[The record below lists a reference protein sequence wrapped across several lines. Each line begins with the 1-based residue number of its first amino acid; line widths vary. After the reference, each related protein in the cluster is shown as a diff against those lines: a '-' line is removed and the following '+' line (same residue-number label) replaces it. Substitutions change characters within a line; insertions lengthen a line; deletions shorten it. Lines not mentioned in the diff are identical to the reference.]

1 LLADI
6 TAERLE
12 GDAVRTTMIETIL
25 EKPRREAARTQYPE
39 GFPVLPLVPAKRYSD
54 PTVYELESEH
64 VFGRSWLFVAHLD
77 QLPNPGDFVR
87 LDGVLGP
94 VLLVRQD
101 DATVRAFY
109 NTCQH
114 RGSALVL
121 EPSGHAGRRL
131 TCPYHGWVY
140 RLDGRLAGYPDAG
153 DFRDLDHACLA
164 LRAVRCETWGPFV
177 FVNLDADATPLT
189 EWMRPVSDDLAE
201 LGDLA
206 GRLHLVGTRSRDVP
220 VNWKLPVDANIET
233 YHVNVAHRQTA
244 AQFIDQASTGIW
256 LLRNG
261 HSRMLINLRD
271 GVDVS
276 SPLTPLFRSVGR
288 LPESGTFSY
297 HVFPNLSIV
306 FGGLGFL
313 FFITNW
319 PTGPRT
325 SRYDVHFCS
334 SLAPADDQHHLNER
348 IIAAT
353 EAVLWEDL
361 AVLPGMQA
369 SIDAGALAGLTLSY
383 QERRIYHL
391 HEQIDRA
398 IGAER
403 LDPELRVPAVLG
415 PFVED

>member
-1 LLADI
+1 MREA
-6 TAERLE
+6 
-12 GDAVRTTMIETIL
+12 MIETIL
-25 EKPRREAARTQYPE
+25 AKPHREAARIGYPE
-39 GFPVLPLVPAKRYSD
+39 GFPVLPLVPARRYSD
-54 PTVYELESEH
+54 PAMYELEREH
-64 VFGRSWLFVAHLD
+64 VFGRSWLYVAHLD
-77 QLPNPGDFVR
+77 QLPQPGDFLR
-87 LDGVLGP
+87 LVDVLGP
-94 VLLVRQD
+94 IVLVRQD
-101 DATVRAFY
+101 EGGVRAYF

-140 RLDGRLAGYPDAG
+140 RLDGTLAGYPDAG
-153 DFRDLDHACLA
+153 DFADLDATCLS
-164 LRAVRCETWGPFV
+164 LPEVRCETFGPFV
-177 FVNLDADATPLT
+177 FVNLDPEAAPLAV
-189 EWMRPVSDDLAE
+189 WMGTVSSDLAE
-201 LGDLA
+201 LGHLA

-233 YHVNVAHRQTA
+233 YHVNVAHRHTA
-244 AQFIDQASTGIW
+244 ATFIDQTHTGIW

-261 HSRMLINLRD
+261 HSRMLIGLRE
-271 GVDVS
+271 GREMS
-276 SPLTPLFRSVGR
+276 SPLPPLFTSLGA
-288 LPESGTFSY
+288 LPDSGTFSY
-297 HVFPNLSIV
+297 HLFPNLSIV
-306 FGGLGFL
+306 FGGLGFVFL
-313 FFITNW
+313 ITNW
-319 PTGPRT
+319 PTGPTT

-334 SLAPADDQHHLNER
+334 SLPLADDERRVNER

-369 SIDAGALAGLTLSY
+369 SIDAAALRGLRLSY

-391 HEQIDRA
+391 HEQIDRS

-403 LDPELRVPAVLG
+403 VAPDLRVPAVLG

>member
-1 LLADI
+1 MHEAKV
-6 TAERLE
+6 ES
-12 GDAVRTTMIETIL
+12 IL
-25 EKPRREAARTQYPE
+25 DKPRREAARTGYPE
-39 GFPVLPLVPAKRYSD
+39 GFPALPLVPAKRYSD
-54 PTVYELESEH
+54 PAMCALEREH
-64 VFGRSWLFVAHLD
+64 VFGRSWLYVAHLD
-77 QLPNPGDFVR
+77 QLPRPGDYLR
-87 LDGVLGP
+87 LSDVPGP
-94 VLLVRQD
+94 IVLVRQED
-101 DATVRAFY
+101 GGVRAFF

-121 EPSGHAGRRL
+121 DPCGHAGRRL

-140 RLDGRLAGYPDAG
+140 RLDGTLAGYPDAG
-153 DFRDLDHACLA
+153 DFDDLDASCRSLPEA
-164 LRAVRCETWGPFV
+164 RCETWGPFV
-177 FVNLDADATPLT
+177 FVNLDAEAAPLA
-189 EWMRPVSDDLAE
+189 EWMGTVSSDLSE

-220 VNWKLPVDANIET
+220 ANWKLPVDANIET

-244 AQFIDQASTGIW
+244 ATFIDQTHTGIW

-261 HSRMLINLRD
+261 HSRMLITLRE
-271 GVDVS
+271 GMAMS
-276 SPLTPLFRSVGR
+276 TPLPPLFTSLGA
-288 LPESGTFSY
+288 LPVSGTFSY

-306 FGGLGFL
+306 FGGLGFVFL
-313 FFITNW
+313 ITNW
-319 PTGPRT
+319 PTGPT
-325 SRYDVHFCS
+325 SSRYDVHFCS
-334 SLAPADDQHHLNER
+334 SLAPADDARHVNER

-369 SIDAGALAGLTLSY
+369 SIDAGALRGLTLSY

>member
-1 LLADI
+1 
-6 TAERLE
+6 
-12 GDAVRTTMIETIL
+12 MIETIL
-25 EKPRREAARTQYPE
+25 DRPRREAARTGYPA
-39 GFPVLPLVPAKRYSD
+39 GFPVLPRVPAKRYSD
-54 PTVYELESEH
+54 PDVYELEREH
-64 VFGRSWLFVAHLD
+64 VFGRSWLYVAHLD
-77 QLPNPGDFVR
+77 QLPSPGDYIG
-87 LDGVLGP
+87 LDGVTGP
-94 VLLVRQD
+94 LIVIRQED
-101 DATVRAFY
+101 GSVRAFA

-121 EPSGHAGRRL
+121 DSAGHAGRRL

-140 RLDGRLAGYPDAG
+140 RLDGTLAGYPDAG
-153 DFRDLDHACLA
+153 DFRDLNPSCLA
-164 LRAVRCETWGPFV
+164 LREVRCEAWGPFV
-177 FVNLDADATPLT
+177 FVTLDPDAAPLS

-201 LGDLA
+201 LGELA
-206 GRLHLVGTRSRDVP
+206 GRLHLVGTRSREVP
-220 VNWKLPVDANIET
+220 ANWKLPVDANIET

-244 AQFIDQASTGIW
+244 AMFIDQARTAIW

-261 HSRMLINLRD
+261 HSRMLISLRD
-271 GVDVS
+271 GIDAS
-276 SPLTPLFRSVGR
+276 SPLPKLFTTVGR
-288 LPESGTFSY
+288 LPEAGTYSY

-306 FGGLGFL
+306 FGGLGFVFL
-313 FFITNW
+313 ITNW

-334 SLAPADDQHHLNER
+334 SLALADDERGLNER

-369 SIDAGALAGLTLSY
+369 SIDAGSLPGLTLSY

-403 LDPELRVPAVLG
+403 LDPALRVPAVLG

>member
-1 LLADI
+1 
-6 TAERLE
+6 
-12 GDAVRTTMIETIL
+12 VREVMIEAIL
-25 EKPRREAARTQYPE
+25 DKPRREAARSGYPE
-39 GFPVLPLVPAKRYSD
+39 GFPVLPLVPATRYSD
-54 PTVYELESEH
+54 PTMYELEREH
-64 VFGRSWLFVAHLD
+64 VFARSWLYVAHLD
-77 QLPNPGDFVR
+77 QLPRPGDFLR
-87 LDGVLGP
+87 LTDVPGP
-94 VLLVRQD
+94 IVLVRQEGD
-101 DATVRAFY
+101 GVRAFF

-140 RLDGRLAGYPDAG
+140 RLDGTLAGYPDAG
-153 DFRDLDHACLA
+153 DFDNLDASCLS
-164 LRAVRCETWGPFV
+164 LPEVRCETWGPFV
-177 FVNLDADATPLT
+177 FVNLDTEATPLT
-189 EWMRPVSDDLAE
+189 EWMGTVSSDLAE

-206 GRLHLVGTRSRDVP
+206 GRLHLAGTRSRDVP

-233 YHVNVAHRQTA
+233 YHVNVAHRLTA
-244 AQFIDQASTGIW
+244 ATFIDQARTGIW

-261 HSRMLINLRD
+261 HSRMLIELRE
-271 GVDVS
+271 GIEMP
-276 SPLTPLFRSVGR
+276 SPLPPVFTSLGA
-288 LPESGTFSY
+288 LPASGTFSY
-297 HVFPNLSIV
+297 HLFPNLSIV
-306 FGGLGFL
+306 FGGPGFVFL
-313 FFITNW
+313 ITNW
-319 PTGPRT
+319 PTGPTT

-334 SLAPADDQHHLNER
+334 SLASADDGLHVNER

-353 EAVLWEDL
+353 ESVLWEDL

-369 SIDAGALAGLTLSY
+369 SIAAGALRGLTLSY

-403 LDPELRVPAVLG
+403 LDPALRVPALLG